1 MNEVAGK
8 DELAQKA
15 RNWLLAILRFAVTLD
30 PADRAAVL
38 KIAHELDRPRTDWT
52 RANFAFFTRTSLD
65 FCNAISDKNNPE
77 RTAILRRHIARIED
91 SRLKRALEAAV
102 DWEPTKAG
110 LTGPCGF
117 CRKNDGEGT
126 FGKGCRPHV
135 AGSART
141 RSL

>member
-15 RNWLLAILRFAVTLD
+15 RNWLLAILRFAVTLEQT
-30 PADRAAVL
+30 DREAVL
-38 KIAHELDRPRTDWT
+38 KIAHELDRPRTDST

-65 FCNAISDKNNPE
+65 FCDAISDKNNPE

-102 DWEPTKAG
+102 DSGADQGGSYRPMRVLPKKRWRGDLWKG
-110 LTGPCGF
+110 LP
-117 CRKNDGEGT
+117 
-126 FGKGCRPHV
+126 
-135 AGSART
+135 SAR
-141 RSL
+141 RG